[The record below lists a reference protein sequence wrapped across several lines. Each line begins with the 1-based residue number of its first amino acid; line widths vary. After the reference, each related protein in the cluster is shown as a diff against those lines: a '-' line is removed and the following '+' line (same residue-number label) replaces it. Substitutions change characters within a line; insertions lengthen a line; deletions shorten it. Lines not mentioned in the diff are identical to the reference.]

1 MFSVIN
7 AISNRYILCLYPV
20 YIILCVYFIL
30 NAFREYKPIALTI
43 LILVVFVKLY
53 YTYNER
59 MDGDCNL
66 GYIDCVLVHKNVV
79 SYCEQNK
86 WQDKNIYTHFL
97 LQQDLTNS
105 NIGYLS
111 DKNNVFKNVS
121 TREEDAKNSD
131 YCIFSS
137 MENDPVYDKI
147 KKMYNLKLIK
157 RFEKKNCYTEIYLNS
172 PQSTVNSKQ

>member
-1 MFSVIN
+1 MFLMFSIIN
-7 AISNRYILCLYPV
+7 PISNRYILCLYPV
-20 YIILCVYFIL
+20 YIILCAYFISS
-30 NAFREYKPIALTI
+30 AFREYKPIVLTI

-53 YTYNER
+53 YTYTER
-59 MDGDCNL
+59 RDDDCNL

-97 LQQDLTNS
+97 LQQDLSNP

-111 DKNNVFKNVS
+111 DKNNIFKNVS
-121 TREEDAKNSD
+121 TSESGFKNSD

-137 MENDPVYDKI
+137 MEHNPVFDKLI
-147 KKMYNLKLIK
+147 KQYNLKLLK
-157 RFEKKNCYTEIYLNS
+157 RFERNNCWSEVYKM
-172 PQSTVNSKQ
+172 QR

>member
-1 MFSVIN
+1 MFSIIN
-7 AISNRYILCLYPV
+7 TLSNRYILCLYPV
-20 YIILCVYFIL
+20 YIILCTYFIL
-30 NAFREYKPIALTI
+30 NAFSEYKPIALTI

-53 YTYNER
+53 YTYTER

-97 LQQDLTNS
+97 LQQDLSNP

-111 DKNNVFKNVS
+111 DKNNVFKHVS
-121 TREEDAKNSD
+121 TNDFKNSD

-137 MENDPVYDKI
+137 MEHNPEYDKLI
-147 KKMYNLKLIK
+147 KQYNLKLLK
-157 RFEKKNCYTEIYLNS
+157 RFESRNCYSEIYEKINF
-172 PQSTVNSKQ
+172 